1 MPFPSPGNLPNPRIE
16 LGFLALQADSLP
28 SESSGKPN
36 LKEKGTTIEGSQR
49 SKKGDSILSEF
60 IHVLYVFLFAQ
71 ASSGFS
77 IHI

>member
-1 MPFPSPGNLPNPRIE
+1 MPFPSPGNLPNPGIE

-28 SESSGKPN
+28 SESSEKPN

-71 ASSGFS
+71 ASLGFS